1 MEITEINVFLQN
13 EERLKAYV
21 SITFDNV
28 FVIRNLK
35 IIEGKKGL
43 FVSMPS
49 RKTKE
54 GTYKDIAH
62 PITNEMRDLIEKKV
76 LLAYNDKLNES

>member
-1 MEITEINVFLQN
+1 MEITEVNIFLQN

-28 FVIRNLK
+28 FVVRNLK
-35 IIEGKKGL
+35 IIDGKKGL

-54 GTYKDIAH
+54 GDYKDIAH

-76 LLAYNDKLNES
+76 LLAYNDKLKNS